1 MDNYGIFMICI
12 TISICVN
19 FICDMIES
27 IFKSKYNGDIIS
39 KDINEIEDKEEED
52 NNE

>member
-1 MDNYGIFMICI
+1 MDNWGIFMICI

-39 KDINEIEDKEEED
+39 QDIDINEIEDREEEK
-52 NNE
+52 

>member
-1 MDNYGIFMICI
+1 MDNWGIFMICI

-27 IFKSKYNGDIIS
+27 IFKSKYDGDIIS
-39 KDINEIEDKEEED
+39 QDIDINEIEDKEEEK
-52 NNE
+52 

>member
-27 IFKSKYNGDIIS
+27 IFESKYNGDIIS
-39 KDINEIEDKEEED
+39 QDIDINEKEEKSE
-52 NNE
+52 EGK

>member
-12 TISICVN
+12 TIVICIN

-27 IFKSKYNGDIIS
+27 IFKSKYNGDT
-39 KDINEIEDKEEED
+39 DNNEIEDEEED
-52 NNE
+52 IKDE